1 VSQGLA
7 VKPELDADCELLP
20 TTWQVLIVE
29 PDTTMAAMFRRG
41 ISNKSGLKVAGVVSR
56 GEDALEFMRRHRVD
70 LVVLD
75 LRVAGMNGIQLM
87 DRLRMANSPAEV
99 IVVSGARHS
108 EVVRAVLHRGAVD
121 YLVKPFSPDRLRHA
135 LDLFVNRAMALCE
148 DVLDQEMID
157 RACASGRAQGRD
169 LPKGLTSDG
178 VLRVRC
184 ALNEGRVPRCSS
196 EIAELTGLAR
206 VTARRYL
213 EHLVATDQAVVE
225 TWPSGPGRPRKLYR
239 SVVW

>member
-121 YLVKPFSPDRLRHA
+121 WSSHSPP
-135 LDLFVNRAMALCE
+135 
-148 DVLDQEMID
+148 I
-157 RACASGRAQGRD
+157 ASAT
-169 LPKGLTSDG
+169 PWT
-178 VLRVRC
+178 
-184 ALNEGRVPRCSS
+184 CS
-196 EIAELTGLAR
+196 
-206 VTARRYL
+206 
-213 EHLVATDQAVVE
+213 
-225 TWPSGPGRPRKLYR
+225 
-239 SVVW
+239 